1 MARVILGV
9 SALYHDAAAA
19 LLVDGQVVAAAH
31 EERFTRL
38 KHDPSLPVR
47 AVNWCLKH
55 AGLSVHEVDQLVF
68 YEKPLRKFERI
79 LSTSIAAFPRSGL
92 SFPRQM
98 KSWLGDKLWTRN
110 RLAET
115 FGLPAARIG
124 FSEHHLSHAA
134 SAFYAAPFA
143 RAAVLVADGVGEWAT
158 TSIWRGGPEG
168 LTQLAEVR
176 WPHSLGLVYSALTA
190 HLGFAV
196 NEGEYKVMGMAA
208 WGQPRYLD
216 QLHQIARL
224 TPNGGFALDLDVFSH
239 HWHPTRATTA
249 KLSALLGPPRR
260 PGSPIA
266 LLDPAADASSRAES
280 QRHADIAASTQRWLE
295 DALLHVARYA
305 HALTGEDAL
314 CLAGGV
320 ALNAVANHR
329 LAAEGPFSQLFV
341 QPAAGDAG
349 GALGAAQWAAHA
361 VFGHARPSGAF
372 RVDLGPTIDTGHAR
386 QLAEDLGFPVDEVTG
401 EDRLAHA
408 VSADLQAGRAVGFV
422 QGRAELGP
430 RALGHRSILADP
442 RGADTAA
449 RVNRQIKLRE
459 PFRPF
464 APSVRAVDLGLFDV
478 PTPALPL
485 ASFMV
490 VASPA
495 GPRVRGEAPAVV
507 HVDGTARPQ
516 AVDPQAAPLLHAVLE
531 AQHAATGLGVV
542 LNTSF
547 NLKGEPLVG
556 SATDALATLAR
567 SGLDAVWIGPLRVGR
582 PSPRTLG
589 PTGAD
594 PTESDR

>member
-1 MARVILGV
+1 VARVILGV

-19 LLVDGQVVAAAH
+19 LLIDGQVVAAAQ

-47 AVNWCLKH
+47 AAGWCLRH
-55 AGLSVHEVDQLVF
+55 AGLRVEDIDQLVF

-79 LSTSIAAFPRSGL
+79 LTTSVAAFPRSAL

-98 KSWLGDKLWTRN
+98 KAWLGDKLWTRN
-110 RLAET
+110 RLVEA
-115 FGLPAARIG
+115 FGVPSAKIG

-134 SAFYAAPFA
+134 SAFYSSPFE

-168 LTQLAEVR
+168 LTPLAEVR

-190 HLGFAV
+190 FLGFAV

-208 WGQPRYLD
+208 WGQPRYLE
-216 QLHQIARL
+216 QLHQIAKL
-224 TPNGGFALDLDVFSH
+224 TPGGGFALDLDVFSH

-249 KLSALLGPPRR
+249 RLEALLGPPRA

-266 LLDPAADASSRAES
+266 LLEPGADAAARAES

-295 DALLHVARYA
+295 DALLHVVRHA
-305 HALTGEDAL
+305 HALSGEDAL

-329 LAAEGPFSQLFV
+329 LAAEGPFARLFV

-361 VFGHARPSGAF
+361 VFGQPRPAGPF
-372 RVDLGPTIDTGHAR
+372 RVDLGPEIDVGHAR
-386 QLAEDLGFPVDEVTG
+386 QLAEDLGFPHAEVSG
-401 EDRLAHA
+401 EDQLAA
-408 VSADLQAGRAVGFV
+408 GVAADLLAGRAVGFV

-442 RGADTAA
+442 RGAGTAE

-464 APSVRAVDLGLFDV
+464 APSARAADMGLFEV
-478 PTPALPL
+478 PPAAADL
-485 ASFMV
+485 APYMV
-490 VASPA
+490 IASPA
-495 GPRVRGEAPAVV
+495 ADRLRAEAPAVV

-516 AVDPQAAPLLHAVLE
+516 AVDPGQEPLYHAVLE
-531 AQHAATGLGVV
+531 QLHAATGLGVA

-567 SGLDAVWIGPLRVGR
+567 SGLDAVWIGPLRIGR
-582 PSPRTLG
+582 PSARALG
-589 PTGAD
+589 
-594 PTESDR
+594 E

>member
-19 LLVDGQVVAAAH
+19 LLIDGQVVAAAQ

-47 AVNWCLKH
+47 AAGWCLRH
-55 AGLSVHEVDQLVF
+55 AGLRVEDIDQLVF

-79 LSTSIAAFPRSGL
+79 LTTSVAAFPRSAL

-98 KSWLGDKLWTRN
+98 KAWLGDKLWTRN
-110 RLAET
+110 RLVEA
-115 FGLPAARIG
+115 FGVPSAKIG

-134 SAFYAAPFA
+134 SAFYSSPFE

-168 LTQLAEVR
+168 LTPLAEVR

-190 HLGFAV
+190 FLGFAV

-208 WGQPRYLD
+208 WGQPRYLE
-216 QLHQIARL
+216 QLHQIAKL
-224 TPNGGFALDLDVFSH
+224 TPGGGFALDLDVFSH

-249 KLSALLGPPRR
+249 RLEALLGPPRA

-266 LLDPAADASSRAES
+266 LLEPGADAAARAES

-295 DALLHVARYA
+295 DALLHVVRHA
-305 HALTGEDAL
+305 HALSGEDAL

-329 LAAEGPFSQLFV
+329 LAAEGPFARLFV

-361 VFGHARPSGAF
+361 VFGQPRPAGPF
-372 RVDLGPTIDTGHAR
+372 RVDLGPEIDVGHAR
-386 QLAEDLGFPVDEVTG
+386 QLAEDLGFPHAEVSG
-401 EDRLAHA
+401 EDQLAA
-408 VSADLQAGRAVGFV
+408 GVAADLLAGRAVGFV

-442 RGADTAA
+442 RGAGTAE

-464 APSVRAVDLGLFDV
+464 APSARAADMGLFEV
-478 PTPALPL
+478 PPAAADL
-485 ASFMV
+485 APYMV
-490 VASPA
+490 IASPA
-495 GPRVRGEAPAVV
+495 ADRLRAAAPAVV

-516 AVDPQAAPLLHAVLE
+516 AVDPGQEPLYHAVLE
-531 AQHAATGLGVV
+531 QLHAATGLGVA

-567 SGLDAVWIGPLRVGR
+567 SGLDAVWIGPLRIGR
-582 PSPRTLG
+582 PSARALG
-589 PTGAD
+589 
-594 PTESDR
+594 E

>member
-19 LLVDGQVVAAAH
+19 LLIDGKVVAAAQ

-47 AVNWCLKH
+47 AAGWCLRH
-55 AGLSVHEVDQLVF
+55 AGLRTEDIDQLVF

-79 LSTSIAAFPRSGL
+79 LTTSVAAFPRSAL

-110 RLAET
+110 RLVEA
-115 FGLPAARIG
+115 FGLPSAKIG

-134 SAFYAAPFA
+134 SAFYSSPFE

-168 LTQLAEVR
+168 LSPLAEVR

-190 HLGFAV
+190 FLGFAV

-208 WGQPRYLD
+208 WGQPRYLE
-216 QLHQIARL
+216 QLHQIAKL
-224 TPNGGFALDLDVFSH
+224 TPGGGFTLDLDVFSH
-239 HWHPTRATTA
+239 HWHPTRASTD
-249 KLSALLGPPRR
+249 KLAALLGPPRA

-266 LLDPAADASSRAES
+266 LLEPGADAGARAES

-295 DALLHVARYA
+295 DALLHVVRHA
-305 HALTGEDAL
+305 HALSGEDAL

-329 LAAEGPFSQLFV
+329 LAAEGPFARLFV

-361 VFGHARPSGAF
+361 VFGQPRPAGPF
-372 RVDLGPTIDTGHAR
+372 RCDLGPEIDVGHAR
-386 QLAEDLGFPVDEVTG
+386 QLADDLGFPHDEVRG
-401 EDRLAHA
+401 EDQLAA
-408 VSADLQAGRAVGFV
+408 GVAADLLAGRAVGFV

-442 RGADTAA
+442 RGAGTAE

-464 APSVRAVDLGLFDV
+464 APSARAADMGLF
-478 PTPALPL
+478 ALPPAAADL
-485 ASFMV
+485 APYMV
-490 VASPA
+490 IASPA
-495 GPRVRGEAPAVV
+495 AERLRSEAPAVV

-516 AVDPQAAPLLHAVLE
+516 AVDPGQEPLYHGVLD
-531 AQHAATGLGVV
+531 AMHAATGLGVA

-567 SGLDAVWIGPLRVGR
+567 SALDAVWIGPLRIGR
-582 PSPRTLG
+582 PSARALG
-589 PTGAD
+589 
-594 PTESDR
+594 E